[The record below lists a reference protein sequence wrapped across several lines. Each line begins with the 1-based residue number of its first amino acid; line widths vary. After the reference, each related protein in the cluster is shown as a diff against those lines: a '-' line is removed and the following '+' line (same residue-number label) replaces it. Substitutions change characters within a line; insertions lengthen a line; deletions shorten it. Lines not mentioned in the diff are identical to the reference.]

1 MKTAR
6 AAAVVTWIYAAGFG
20 IPAIP
25 VGVYLLTRGR
35 LPAFFDLFEMYG
47 GPWFSRVEPRT
58 FVALLGAF
66 FGVSAL
72 NAWSGWLLWRGR
84 KAGAVL
90 NLSLLPIE
98 AVFWIGFALPFPPL
112 CGVARV
118 ALVAASWT
126 SLGGRNSEPRKSPVL
141 SPQSDLA

>member
-6 AAAVVTWIYAAGFG
+6 AAAVVSWIYAAGFG
-20 IPAIP
+20 MPAIP
-25 VGVYLLTRGR
+25 IGVYLLTKGR
-35 LPAFFDLFEMYG
+35 LPTFMNLFEMYG
-47 GPWFSRVEPRT
+47 GPWFFRVKPGT
-58 FVALLGAF
+58 FVALFGAF

-98 AVFWIGFALPFPPL
+98 AVLWIGFALPFPPL
-112 CGVARV
+112 SGVARV
-118 ALVAASWT
+118 VLVTASWS
-126 SLGGRNSEPRKSPVL
+126 SLGNQSSGLAGSQTPPQL
-141 SPQSDLA
+141 SPRS